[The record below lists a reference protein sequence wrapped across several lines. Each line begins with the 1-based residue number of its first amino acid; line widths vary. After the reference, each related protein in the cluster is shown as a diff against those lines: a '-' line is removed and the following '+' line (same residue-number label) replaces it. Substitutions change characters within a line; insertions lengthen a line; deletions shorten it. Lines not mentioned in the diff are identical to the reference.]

1 MKAFLLFV
9 FFVCCPPAHS
19 AGGQALA
26 FPVNL
31 QNQKAPAVVV
41 LFSVPDCA
49 YCEKV
54 RQQSLRHIHKDPA
67 YRGRVG
73 VFEIDFSDDRRQ
85 FTWFDGRQ
93 YTGKALAVPLGIKFS
108 PTVMVFGKVGEVA
121 GKPLL
126 GASLPEFYGAYLDEL
141 IQKAWAIS
149 LGNSMS
155 TSINHASSIPS
166 SSSLRVAQ

>member
-1 MKAFLLFV
+1 MKAFLLSLL
-9 FFVCCPPAHS
+9 FVCLSPAHS

-31 QNQKAPAVVV
+31 QNQKSPAVVV

-54 RQQSLRHIHKDPA
+54 RQQSLRHIHTDPA
-67 YRGRVG
+67 YKGRVG
-73 VFEIDFSDDRRQ
+73 VYEIDFSDDKRQ
-85 FTWFDGRQ
+85 FTWFDGRR
-93 YTGKALAVPLGIKFS
+93 YTGKSLAGPLSVQFS
-108 PTVMVFGKVGEVA
+108 PTVMVFGKTGAVA

-149 LGNSMS
+149 LSTAFSNSLG
-155 TSINHASSIPS
+155 I
-166 SSSLRVAQ
+166 AQ